1 MKKYNILSVA
11 AYANTLTGLIGSLYA
26 GMNEVSREAVGFIPS
41 VTRNTSA
48 ERAAVNQAVTY
59 PIAPSLTSSNIT
71 PAMAIPEPTD
81 RTIGTGSI
89 TITKA
94 KCVEFGFVGEE
105 QRGLNNG
112 VGFSQVQADLFAEGI
127 RTLVNE
133 MEVDLAVEAAANA
146 CRAFGT
152 AGTTPFGSNVGD
164 AAQMRKILLDNGAP
178 LTNLSGVI
186 DSSAGANLRTL
197 ANLTRVNEAGTSMT
211 LRDGELLNLAGFSI
225 KESAGIQTITKG
237 TNNGS
242 ASTNNAGYAVGS
254 TTFTLASAGTGTI
267 LAGDYI
273 TFAGDSNK
281 YLVTSGDADVSGGGS
296 ITIAEP
302 GIRIAIAA
310 SNTVITTVG
319 TSARNIFFP
328 RSAIHLVTRAPALVN
343 GEDAADESMML
354 TDPRSG
360 MVFEVRVYKG
370 YRKTRYEVGA
380 AWGVKA
386 VKRQHIAALLG

>member
-1 MKKYNILSVA
+1 MKKYNLLSVA

-26 GMNEVSREAVGFIPS
+26 GMNVVSREAVGFIPS
-41 VTRNTSA
+41 VTRNASA
-48 ERAAVNQAVTY
+48 ERAAVGQAVTY
-59 PIAPSLTSSNIT
+59 PIAPTLTSSNIT

-112 VGFSQVQADLFAEGI
+112 AGFSQVQADLFAEGL

-133 MEVDLAVEAAANA
+133 IETDLGVEAYQNA

-152 AGTTPFGSNVGD
+152 AGTTPFGSSVGD
-164 AAQMRKILLDNGAP
+164 AAQMRKILIDTGAP
-178 LTNLSGVI
+178 LTDLSGVI

-197 ANLTRVNEAGTSMT
+197 TNLTRVNEAGTSMT
-211 LRDGELLNLAGFSI
+211 LRDGELLNIAGFSI
-225 KESAGIQTITKG
+225 KESAGVQSFTKG

-242 ASTNNAGYAVGS
+242 ASTNNAGYAIGS

-296 ITIAEP
+296 ITIAAP
-302 GIRIAIAA
+302 GIRIAIPA

-319 TSARNIFFP
+319 SSVRNIFFP
-328 RSAIHLVTRAPALVN
+328 RSALHLVTRAPALVN
-343 GEDAADESMML
+343 GDDAADESMML

-360 MVFEVRVYKG
+360 LSFEVRVYKG
-370 YRKTRYEVGA
+370 YRKTRYEVGM
-380 AWGVKA
+380 AWGVEA
-386 VKRQHIAALLG
+386 VKPQHIAALLG

>member
-1 MKKYNILSVA
+1 MKKNLLSIG

-48 ERAAVNQAVTY
+48 ERAAAGQVVTY
-59 PIAPSLTSSNIT
+59 PIAPSLTSSDIV

-89 TITKA
+89 AITKA

-112 VGFSQVQADLFAEGI
+112 AGFSQIQADLFAEGV

-133 MEVDLAVEAAANA
+133 METDLGVEAAGNA
-146 CRAFGT
+146 CRSFGT

-164 AAQMRKILLDNGAP
+164 AAQMRKILIDTGAP
-178 LTNLSGVI
+178 LTELSGVI
-186 DSSAGANLRTL
+186 DSSAGASLRTL
-197 ANLTRVNEAGTSMT
+197 ANLTRVNEAGTTMT
-211 LRDGELLNLAGFSI
+211 LRDGELLNLSGFSM
-225 KESAGIQTITKG
+225 KESAGVQTITKG
-237 TNNGS
+237 TAAS
-242 ASTNNAGYAVGS
+242 ATTNTAGYAIGATVI
-254 TTFTLASAGTGTI
+254 TLASAGTGTI
-267 LAGDYI
+267 LAGDYV
-273 TFAGDSNK
+273 TFAGDANK
-281 YLVTSGDADVSGGGS
+281 YLVVSGDADVSGGGT
-296 ITIAEP
+296 ITLSEP
-302 GIRIAIAA
+302 GLVQELPASAVAI
-310 SNTVITTVG
+310 TLVG
-319 TSARNIFFP
+319 NSARNIFFP

-354 TDPRSG
+354 TDRRSG
-360 MVFEVRVYKG
+360 MSFEVRVYKG
-370 YRKTRYEVGA
+370 YRKTRYEVGV

>member
-164 AAQMRKILLDNGAP
+164 AAQMRKILIDTGAP

-354 TDPRSG
+354 TDQRSG
-360 MVFEVRVYKG
+360 MSFEVRVYKG